1 MSSSQARL
9 DLLVDV
15 FELQGQQARVLTSI
29 KPPELVEAVLEEFR
43 ELEVLSDD
51 PSAYYLVKADDHMPL
66 DDTVEIGRQQLRK
79 DDRLILEERTQ
90 PIPEN
95 TQKLAQHVYLR
106 EQNSGKVYRLHWQ
119 PAIIGRRAES
129 QPHGEWVAVDL
140 QPFPTGLRASRRH
153 LMITEA
159 NGQFYVEN
167 LAKNPAAILRNR
179 DTTIPIDTDKARLL
193 PDDIIWLERSQIS
206 LKFIVRNG
214 HDEETLD
221 APGDET
227 AVATTTDSVARVPL
241 DS

>member
-51 PSAYYLVKADDHMPL
+51 PSAYYLVKANDRTRL

-106 EQNSGKVYRLHWQ
+106 EQNSGKATGFTGSRPSSAGTEKVHPRRVG
-119 PAIIGRRAES
+119 GRRSAALFHRNCAAT
-129 QPHGEWVAVDL
+129 Q
-140 QPFPTGLRASRRH
+140 RH
-153 LMITEA
+153 FVITEA

-167 LAKNPAAILRNR
+167 LAKNPAANVR
-179 DTTIPIDTDKARLL
+179 T
-193 PDDIIWLERSQIS
+193 EVQRSRSTQTKLGCCLMIS
-206 LKFIVRNG
+206 SG
-214 HDEETLD
+214 
-221 APGDET
+221 
-227 AVATTTDSVARVPL
+227 
-241 DS
+241 

>member
-15 FELQGQQARVLTSI
+15 FELQGQPARVLTSI

-51 PSAYYLVKADDHMPL
+51 PSAYYLVKANDRTPL

-79 DDRLILEERTQ
+79 DDRLILEERMQ

-129 QPHGEWVAVDL
+129 HHDEWVAVDL

-179 DTTIPIDTDKARLL
+179 DNND
-193 PDDIIWLERSQIS
+193 PDRHRQS
-206 LKFIVRNG
+206 
-214 HDEETLD
+214 
-221 APGDET
+221 
-227 AVATTTDSVARVPL
+227 SVAA
-241 DS
+241 